1 MAVKIRLQRHGRG
14 KRPFYHIVAT
24 DSRNRRD
31 GKYIERL
38 GDYNP
43 LTSPATI
50 HLDVDKTVDW
60 LMKGAEPT
68 DTVHAILKYKGVTYR
83 KHLLRGVAKG
93 VLTQE
98 AADIAYQTWKDEHAN
113 SILDHARKAH
123 KSKEDRLTEML
134 AEETKKKE
142 SRDTMRRQ
150 ALEAAQKAAIPVI
163 EPIAAPVIETIAE
176 VPAVEAVVEAPA
188 VEAVVEAPTV
198 VETPAVEVAPEA
210 PAAEA
215 TEAPAAE

>member
-14 KRPFYHIVAT
+14 KRPFYHIVAS
-24 DSRNRRD
+24 DSRTRRD

-68 DTVHAILKYKGVTYR
+68 DTVHAILKYKGATFK

-93 VLTQE
+93 ALTQE
-98 AADIAYQTWKDEHAN
+98 AADQKFAEWLETHQN
-113 SILDHARKAH
+113 SVLDHKKKVH
-123 KSKEDRLTEML
+123 LSKEDRLEKLMT
-134 AEETKKKE
+134 EETKKKNDRE
-142 SRDTMRRQ
+142 SKRQ
-150 ALEAAQKAAIPVI
+150 EALKAATV
-163 EPIAAPVIETIAE
+163 EVTMDAPAETA
-176 VPAVEAVVEAPA
+176 APA
-188 VEAVVEAPTV
+188 VEMQE
-198 VETPAVEVAPEA
+198 PAVETEA

>member
-14 KRPFYHIVAT
+14 KRPFYHIVAS
-24 DSRNRRD
+24 DSRARRD

-50 HLDVDKTVDW
+50 HLDLDKTVDW

-68 DTVHAILKYKGVTYR
+68 DTVHAILKYKGAMFK

-93 VLTQE
+93 ALTQE
-98 AADIAYQTWKDEHAN
+98 AAEAKFTEWVESHQNA
-113 SILDHARKAH
+113 ILDHKKKEH
-123 KSKEDRLTEML
+123 KSKDQRLADML
-134 AEETKKKE
+134 AAETKKKE
-142 SRDTMRRQ
+142 DRDSKR
-150 ALEAAQKAAIPVI
+150 KAALD
-163 EPIAAPVIETIAE
+163 AAN
-176 VPAVEAVVEAPA
+176 APA
-188 VEAVVEAPTV
+188 VTETTEAAEAPT
-198 VETPAVEVAPEA
+198 EQ
-210 PAAEA
+210 

>member
-14 KRPFYHIVAT
+14 KRPFYHIVAS
-24 DSRNRRD
+24 DSRTKRD

-68 DTVHAILKYKGVTYR
+68 DTVHAILKYKGATYK

-98 AADIAYQTWKDEHAN
+98 AADKKFAEWLDAHQNAV
-113 SILDHARKAH
+113 LDHKKKVH
-123 KSKEDRLTEML
+123 LTKEDRLTKMM
-134 AEETKKKE
+134 AEETQKKHDREAK
-142 SRDTMRRQ
+142 RLA
-150 ALEAAQKAAIPVI
+150 ALEAAKAAGQPVAE
-163 EPIAAPVIETIAE
+163 EPAEPAAEST
-176 VPAVEAVVEAPA
+176 EA
-188 VEAVVEAPTV
+188 
-198 VETPAVEVAPEA
+198 EA
-210 PAAEA
+210 PAAE
-215 TEAPAAE
+215 